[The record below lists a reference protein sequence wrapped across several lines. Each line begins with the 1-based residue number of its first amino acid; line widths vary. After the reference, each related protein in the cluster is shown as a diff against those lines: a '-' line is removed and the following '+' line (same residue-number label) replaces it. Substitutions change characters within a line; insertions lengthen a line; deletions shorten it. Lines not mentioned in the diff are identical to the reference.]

1 MGSPCPGGVTYV
13 ALRLLSTRPS
23 RTTPAPTLL
32 AEPSRPSTVGMAA
45 APPLRGRFRLPGGGT
60 SARWPIP
67 ELLPGRLPVT
77 PSATSATPQRHFR
90 CPPTARFSRPIT
102 GVATRQL
109 PVILRAA
116 SALFQHNFWCTPP
129 RELLGQSLRSIGATS
144 GAPLRHFRSAFSSTS
159 GARPQLSFVHPPFP
173 WRQLPVRRAA
183 TSAAPPHHFRC
194 SPHRASPPCEG
205 TTSCSH
211 RRHFRSRPRRARLRA
226 TSGVF
231 KPLRLPLSLPVV
243 PCRQIS
249 DIAASF
255 RM

>member
-159 GARPQLSFVHPPFP
+159 GARPQHSFVDPPFHGDNFRCAAQP
-173 WRQLPVRRAA
+173 LPLPLPITSGAVRIARPGLAKGPLLVRTAA
-183 TSAAPPHHFRC
+183 TSGQGLDA
-194 SPHRASPPCEG
+194 RA
-205 TTSCSH
+205 
-211 RRHFRSRPRRARLRA
+211 
-226 TSGVF
+226 
-231 KPLRLPLSLPVV
+231 
-243 PCRQIS
+243 
-249 DIAASF
+249 
-255 RM
+255 